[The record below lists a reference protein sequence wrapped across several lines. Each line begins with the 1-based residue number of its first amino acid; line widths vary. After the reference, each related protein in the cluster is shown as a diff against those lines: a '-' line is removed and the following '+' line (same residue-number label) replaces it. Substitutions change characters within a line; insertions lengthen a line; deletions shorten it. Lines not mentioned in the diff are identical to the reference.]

1 VSGLAASGD
10 TTAQAILAFLRSEGA
25 AKMAHA
31 GTTSLLDHLVGTY
44 AILRRWDQP
53 AWLQHAALIHSV
65 YGTDAYRRQLL
76 TRPRRKEVAAVA
88 GERAERIAY
97 LFCVTPRGPLLAG
110 THRWARDLPH
120 AARGHALQPA
130 GQAPLNGQAG
140 RDELDA
146 LVLLHMAN
154 LAEQAHAGDG
164 SPRRWLVTIRD
175 LAELI
180 IDSDSVT
187 PPLFVAALAGFS
199 AADETL
205 TAQSY
210 LRATSDPGPGRETGF
225 ALAAAAC
232 PVVPEP
238 CVWQAFLASARGD
251 DAAAVAW
258 ADQAARRLGELGT
271 AWDRRLAFEEWG
283 AVVKALQR
291 ARDQAA
297 GASAKNVTDPRA
309 LYDAVVLQ
317 EPQADGPAM
326 RQPDSAT
333 GRGRFSRY
341 IDQLAGADGA
351 RAGAIYPEL
360 ESRPWHDPNKFP
372 LARYLQKHYA
382 AVRAEIL
389 AIEGGS
395 FSPESEPIRR
405 SGDWEVAFFYE
416 RGRRHDDVC
425 AACPVTARGIEA
437 YPTVRTMAGLI
448 YVSRMRPQ
456 THIAAHRGPT
466 NLRVRCHL
474 GVKVPDGDC
483 AIRVGDET
491 RKWREGECLVF
502 DDYFEH
508 EAWNHTDEE
517 RIVLIVDLWHPGLS
531 PTEVRLLEALHGY
544 TDFHARRLSR
554 YWAANAAARRE
565 AAG

>member
-1 VSGLAASGD
+1 
-10 TTAQAILAFLRSEGA
+10 
-25 AKMAHA
+25 MAHA
-31 GTTSLLDHLVGTY
+31 GTSSLLDHLVGTY
-44 AILRRWDQP
+44 AILRRWGQP

-76 TRPRRKEVAAVA
+76 TGPRRKEVAAVA

-110 THRWARDLPH
+110 THRWARGLPQ
-120 AARGHALQPA
+120 ATRDPGLEPARQAPQD
-130 GQAPLNGQAG
+130 GQAS

-154 LAEQAHAGDG
+154 LAEQAHASDG
-164 SPRRWLVTIRD
+164 SPRRWLATIRD

-180 IDSDSVT
+180 IDSDSLT

-205 TAQSY
+205 TWQSY
-210 LRATSDPGPGRETGF
+210 LRATSDAGRDRETGF
-225 ALAAAAC
+225 ALAAATC
-232 PVVPEP
+232 PAVAEP

-251 DAAAVAW
+251 GAAAGAW

-271 AWDRRLAFEEWG
+271 AWDRRLAFEEWD
-283 AVVKALQR
+283 AVVKALQG
-291 ARDQAA
+291 APDEAA
-297 GASAKNVTDPRA
+297 GANPNHVTAPRA

-317 EPQADGPAM
+317 EPQADEATAT
-326 RQPDSAT
+326 QPDSAT
-333 GRGRFSRY
+333 GRGRFSAY

-360 ESRPWHDPNKFP
+360 ESRPWHDPLQFP
-372 LARYLQKHYA
+372 LARYLEKHYA
-382 AVRAEIL
+382 AVRPEIL
-389 AIEGGS
+389 GLEGGS

-405 SGDWEVAFFYE
+405 TGDWDVAFLYE

-448 YVSRMRPQ
+448 YVSRMRPR

-474 GVKVPDGDC
+474 GVKIPDGDC
-483 AIRVGDET
+483 ALRVGDET
-491 RKWREGECLVF
+491 RQWREGECLVF

-531 PTEVRLLEALHGY
+531 ATEVRLLEALHGY
-544 TDFHARRLSR
+544 ADFHARRLSR
-554 YWAANAAARRE
+554 YWATNAAARRN